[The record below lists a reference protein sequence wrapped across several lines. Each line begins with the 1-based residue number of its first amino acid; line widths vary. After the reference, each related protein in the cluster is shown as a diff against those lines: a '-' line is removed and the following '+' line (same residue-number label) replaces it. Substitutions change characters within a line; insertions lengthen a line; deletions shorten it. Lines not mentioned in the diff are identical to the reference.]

1 MTPITVRLEDGY
13 RTTIQIRDHSVVADE
28 PVDAGGDNS
37 GPTPLELFVG
47 TLGACIAVT
56 TKAYA
61 RRKNWP
67 LEAVSVEVS
76 MERIKAENYPAYQGH
91 AHVIHEF
98 REQVVFEGPLTDEQ
112 RARLHE
118 IARKCPVRV
127 ALETPAIFVDEPI
140 VSPSK

>member
-1 MTPITVRLEDGY
+1 MTPITVRLEEGY
-13 RTTIQIRDHSVVADE
+13 QTTMQIRDHVIVADE
-28 PVDAGGDNS
+28 PVDAGGQNA

-61 RRKNWP
+61 QRKHWP
-67 LEAVSVEVS
+67 LEGVSVEVS
-76 MERIKAENYPAYQGH
+76 MERVKAADVPAYQGDAPLLH
-91 AHVIHEF
+91 TF
-98 REQVVFEGPLTDEQ
+98 REQVVFDGPLTDEQ

-127 ALETPAIFVDEPI
+127 ALETPAIFIEEQVEVP
-140 VSPSK
+140 